1 VTTRFPAFEMVAQ
14 RDHWD
19 PVTAGVVLARL
30 APPAALRY
38 FTPHEQATCHA
49 LTRQLLDLEQDN
61 PVPVVAMIDA
71 RLAEQQTDGW
81 HYDDLPPDGE
91 AWKRSLH
98 HLDEDAFVRCGR
110 SFAEADPA
118 DQAQVVDGVQT
129 HDDAKDWH
137 GLPARRVWSL
147 WTRYACTAFY
157 SHPFAFDEMGF
168 PGPAYPRGYK
178 NAGIDK
184 REPFEVADAQ
194 PEDPVP
200 GQPGRRDRPAGHT
213 EGPDDEGPAGERA

>member
-1 VTTRFPAFEMVAQ
+1 MVAQ

-49 LTRQLLDLEQDN
+49 LTRQLLDLEEDN

-81 HYDDLPPDGE
+81 HYENLPPDGE
-91 AWKRSLH
+91 AWKRSLR

-110 SFAEADPA
+110 SFAEADA
-118 DQAQVVDGVQT
+118 DDQAQVIDGVQT
-129 HDDAKDWH
+129 HDDSESWH
-137 GLPARRVWSL
+137 DLPARRVWSL

-184 REPFEVADAQ
+184 LEPFEVPDAQ

-200 GQPGRRDRPAGHT
+200 GHPGRHDRPAGHR
-213 EGPDDEGPAGERA
+213 EGPDDERPAGDRA

>member
-1 VTTRFPAFEMVAQ
+1 MTSRFHGFHVVSQ

-30 APPAALRY
+30 APPAALR
-38 FTPHEQATCHA
+38 FFDPHEQATCDA
-49 LTRQLLDLEQDN
+49 LTRQLLDLEDDN

-81 HYDDLPPDGE
+81 HYGDLPADGE
-91 AWKRSLH
+91 AWRQSLA
-98 HLDEDAFVRCGR
+98 HLDDDAFVRCGR
-110 SFAEADPA
+110 SFAEADPS

-129 HDDAKDWH
+129 HDDDLDWH

-157 SHPFAFDEMGF
+157 SHPFAWDEMGF

-184 REPFEVADAQ
+184 LEPFEVPDAA

-200 GQPGRRDRPAGHT
+200 GHPGFRDRPAGRT
-213 EGPDDEGPAGERA
+213 SGPQERQAAGENG